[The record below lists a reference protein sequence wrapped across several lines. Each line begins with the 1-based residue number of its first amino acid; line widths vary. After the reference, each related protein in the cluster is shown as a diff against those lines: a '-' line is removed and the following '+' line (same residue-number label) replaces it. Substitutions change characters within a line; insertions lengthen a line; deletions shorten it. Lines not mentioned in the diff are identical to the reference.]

1 MTAESDGGG
10 SAHTFVQVYV
20 EDINDNSPR
29 FLEAP
34 PKLTVIEED
43 DRDLPLS
50 VAKVNYISCSWNL

>member
-50 VAKVNYISCSWNL
+50 VAKVI